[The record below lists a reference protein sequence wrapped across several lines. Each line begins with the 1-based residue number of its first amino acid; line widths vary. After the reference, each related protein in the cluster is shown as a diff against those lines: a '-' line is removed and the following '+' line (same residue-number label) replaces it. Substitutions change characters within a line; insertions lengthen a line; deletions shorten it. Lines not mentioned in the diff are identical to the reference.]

1 MVSKQ
6 KLIKLATDK
15 VESGQDGL
23 GGPYIDYE
31 LNGSKLIDLVVEEC
45 VKAINNI
52 QETEDNEK
60 GLYYARN
67 AIRKLF
73 KD

>member
-1 MVSKQ
+1 MVSKH

-15 VESGQDGL
+15 VESGSEGL
-23 GGPYIDYE
+23 GGPYYDYE

-45 VKAINNI
+45 IKAINSI